1 MSEKKI
7 MVSGI
12 KPSGKITLGNYIGA
26 LKNWVDKQDEFEN
39 YYFIADLHSI
49 TERQEPAKLRKQ
61 ILDSLALYLACGLDP
76 EKNVIFIQSHVSSH
90 PELGWILNN
99 MTYMGELNRMTQ
111 YKDKSKKNEDNLNA
125 GLFTYPVLMAAD
137 ILLYQADYVPV
148 GEDQKQHLELTR
160 DLANRFNNRYSDTFK
175 VPEPYIPKAGARIMS
190 LQDPTSKMGKSDDNE
205 NGVIYVTDSPD
216 DIRRKFKRAV
226 TDSIGIVQLSDDQ
239 AGIKNLLT
247 IYSVLT
253 GKSIESIVKDY
264 EGKGYGDF
272 KTDVGEIVIEAL
284 NPIREK
290 YESLISDKEY
300 LKTIY
305 QSGAEKAEKIAR
317 KTLRKVYKKTGFVS
331 RF

>member
-26 LKNWVDKQDEFEN
+26 LKNWVANQDEFEN

-61 ILDSLALYLACGLDP
+61 TLDSLALYLACGLDP
-76 EKNVIFIQSHVSSH
+76 EKNIIFIQSHVAAH
-90 PELGWILNN
+90 PELSWVLSN

-111 YKDKSKKNEDNLNA
+111 YKDKSKKNEENLNA

-160 DLANRFNNRYSDTFK
+160 DLANRFNNRYSDTFT

-190 LQDPTSKMGKSDDNE
+190 LQEPTSKMGKSDDNE
-205 NGVIYVTDSPD
+205 NGVIYITDTPEE
-216 DIRRKFKRAV
+216 IRRKFKRAV
-226 TDSIGIVQLSDDQ
+226 TDSIGVVQYSDDQ
-239 AGIKNLLT
+239 PGIKNLLT

-253 GKSIESIVKDY
+253 ERPIDDIVKDY

-272 KTDVGEIVIEAL
+272 KTDVGEVVIEAL

-290 YESLISDKEY
+290 YEALISDKKY
-300 LKTIY
+300 LQSIY

-317 KTLRKVYKKTGFVS
+317 KTLRKVYKKTGFVP